1 MSTTAPTAS
10 RLRNLPVAGKVTLSV
25 LSGLLVAAA
34 IGGLGLQRMAALDDA
49 GAVQRRETLATQ
61 DLASARAYFLMVRL
75 DAYAILFAAPQ
86 DRPAAIAKLADEDAA
101 LDAALGEYEARPD
114 TVAEAEQLP
123 ALVAEYRRLRSQGLL
138 EAAEAGDVPAFQ
150 AALPSVKEVGGTTMA
165 TFAEAAEAQDARAA
179 EAIGAA
185 HDSYLSSRV
194 LLLAV
199 LVVGLVL
206 ALAAGWATSR
216 AITAPLGRVRDSL
229 RALATGDMRVDPGA
243 PAHDEPGQMAAAL
256 HQAQASLSATIGTM
270 GTTADSLSA
279 SAGQLDAGRRRLD
292 SSAGSIAAQAADSAE
307 SAGRVSDSVQTVA
320 AGVEQMRA
328 SINEI
333 ARSAS
338 QAAQVTGEA
347 VHQALDT
354 AGQVERLGASTA
366 GIGAIVATIASVA
379 EQTNLL
385 ALNATIEAARA
396 GEAGKGF
403 AVVAG
408 EVKDLASETARAS
421 DDIAQRV
428 VAIQADSQ
436 ATATS
441 LQEVV
446 DVIRRIDALQSTIA
460 AAVEEQTAT
469 TSQIADSIAAAATGT
484 STIAGTAAE
493 AARSADG
500 VTVDAGGV
508 AEASAV
514 LARLADQLQGQVR
527 AFSIRADLG

>member
-206 ALAAGWATSR
+206 AWPPGGPPAGPSPRRSAGCATASAPWPRATCASTRARPRTTSR
-216 AITAPLGRVRDSL
+216 ARWPRRCT
-229 RALATGDMRVDPGA
+229 
-243 PAHDEPGQMAAAL
+243 
-256 HQAQASLSATIGTM
+256 
-270 GTTADSLSA
+270 
-279 SAGQLDAGRRRLD
+279 RRR
-292 SSAGSIAAQAADSAE
+292 
-307 SAGRVSDSVQTVA
+307 
-320 AGVEQMRA
+320 RA
-328 SINEI
+328 
-333 ARSAS
+333 
-338 QAAQVTGEA
+338 
-347 VHQALDT
+347 
-354 AGQVERLGASTA
+354 
-366 GIGAIVATIASVA
+366 
-379 EQTNLL
+379 
-385 ALNATIEAARA
+385 
-396 GEAGKGF
+396 
-403 AVVAG
+403 
-408 EVKDLASETARAS
+408 
-421 DDIAQRV
+421 
-428 VAIQADSQ
+428 
-436 ATATS
+436 
-441 LQEVV
+441 
-446 DVIRRIDALQSTIA
+446 
-460 AAVEEQTAT
+460 
-469 TSQIADSIAAAATGT
+469 
-484 STIAGTAAE
+484 
-493 AARSADG
+493 
-500 VTVDAGGV
+500 
-508 AEASAV
+508 
-514 LARLADQLQGQVR
+514 
-527 AFSIRADLG
+527 